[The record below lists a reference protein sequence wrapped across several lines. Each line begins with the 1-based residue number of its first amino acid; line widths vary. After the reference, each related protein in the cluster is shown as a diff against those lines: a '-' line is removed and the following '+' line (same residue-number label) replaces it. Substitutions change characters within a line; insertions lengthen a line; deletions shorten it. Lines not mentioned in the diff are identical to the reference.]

1 MLKITKFG
9 GSSCASAE
17 QFRKVRAIIEYDPS
31 RRFVVVSAAGRKT
44 KKDNKITDLLYLC
57 RAHVD
62 YHVDYHPVF
71 EIIRARFLEIKAELG
86 LSTPIEADLDVLC
99 EKLPDLSVEE
109 LVSRGEYF
117 TARLMAD
124 FLGFPDRKSVV

>member
-17 QFRKVRAIIEYDPS
+17 QFRKVRAIIESDPS

-71 EIIRARFLEIKAELG
+71 EIIRARFLEIKPNSAFLPP
-86 LSTPIEADLDVLC
+86 LKPI
-99 EKLPDLSVEE
+99 
-109 LVSRGEYF
+109 
-117 TARLMAD
+117 LMRFAKSSPISPWTNS
-124 FLGFPDRKSVV
+124 FPAANTLRHA